1 MKSSDVISF
10 ETMNNYLINEDKNKN
25 DINYFTYL
33 KYFLSVLSLI
43 VYIIDIYYIYSS
55 SKINQTILEKFYPVI
70 PSFVRPN
77 SDGYFE
83 INKNCLREIPIYNIN
98 FKNEEKCFIQEIE
111 SKQMGNIAG
120 NIDSSNLLNI
130 AIIHSDAN
138 FNSQINK
145 LIENSK
151 KYTSFVVK
159 YILGF
164 MNINIEDIKLSISFM
179 KDIEYISNENH
190 FSDEQKAIEL
200 DKLFKNC
207 GYFIPQKIYLGGSFI
222 IENQD
227 INAIDKNNSMYLSGK
242 IDITDKFKFNKTN
255 KNTYENIISIL
266 NKVQKTNIIGGNKNA
281 ENFESWKKS
290 INEDNIEVIGYEN
303 LIEITSIF
311 SNQLKSNLKKPLE
324 LLEKKYNLR
333 KKYYDIIA
341 DLKERIKI
349 KKFGISSSLSEGICN
364 IENELIYSKRIN
376 IKEKLDFFDNNFNLQ
391 YSFSD
396 IIIGWKIDSFESL
409 NRELNVVNSPILQK
423 EINFNF
429 IRSFDIFET
438 GYNIEIFF
446 MKYPE

>member
-1 MKSSDVISF
+1 
-10 ETMNNYLINEDKNKN
+10 
-25 DINYFTYL
+25 
-33 KYFLSVLSLI
+33 
-43 VYIIDIYYIYSS
+43 
-55 SKINQTILEKFYPVI
+55 
-70 PSFVRPN
+70 
-77 SDGYFE
+77 
-83 INKNCLREIPIYNIN
+83 
-98 FKNEEKCFIQEIE
+98 
-111 SKQMGNIAG
+111 
-120 NIDSSNLLNI
+120 
-130 AIIHSDAN
+130 
-138 FNSQINK
+138 
-145 LIENSK
+145 
-151 KYTSFVVK
+151 
-159 YILGF
+159 
-164 MNINIEDIKLSISFM
+164 MNINIEDIKLSNSFM

-266 NKVQKTNIIGGNKNA
+266 NKVQKTSIIGGNKNA
-281 ENFESWKKS
+281 ENFESWKRS
-290 INEDNIEVIGYEN
+290 INEDNIEVIGYKN

-409 NRELNVVNSPILQK
+409 NKELNVVNSPILQK
-423 EINFNF
+423 EINFYF
-429 IRSFDIFET
+429 IRSLDIFGT